1 MVRTALLSQANTPT
15 LLTLLRRDDRSAVMD
30 EITPGERCPKLLAQ
44 LVGGGEV
51 SRVCHLAISLGWGG
65 AGGGE
70 PQSRGGVHTPCPLSL
85 GHPGSE
91 DLSAAFPDTCGKTH
105 AAFY

>member
-1 MVRTALLSQANTPT
+1 M
-15 LLTLLRRDDRSAVMD
+15 AVLVKD
-30 EITPGERCPKLLAQ
+30 EITPGERCPTLLAQ
-44 LVGGGEV
+44 LVRGGEV

-70 PQSRGGVHTPCPLSL
+70 LQSRGGVRTPCPLSL

-91 DLSAAFPDTCGKTH
+91 DLSAAFPNTCGKTH